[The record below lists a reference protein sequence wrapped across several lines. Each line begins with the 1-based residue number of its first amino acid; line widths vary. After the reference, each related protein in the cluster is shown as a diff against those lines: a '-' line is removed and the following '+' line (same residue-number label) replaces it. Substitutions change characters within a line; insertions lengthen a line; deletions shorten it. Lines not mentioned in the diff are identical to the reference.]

1 MVDVH
6 PPEVVFK
13 VLGDA
18 ARLRLI
24 ALFVHM
30 KQALCV
36 CEIVD
41 ALDIPQYQV
50 SRNMRHLKDAGLV
63 CVRKSGTWAYYYL
76 NIEVRFNR
84 QLFDFLDRTLQSEV
98 YAEDRRL
105 MRARLAFRDQGHC
118 KIGRV
123 PNAQLRQM
131 VTD

>member
-1 MVDVH
+1 MVDVQ

-30 KQALCV
+30 KQTLCV

-50 SRNMRHLKDAGLV
+50 SRNIRHLKDAGLLN
-63 CVRKSGTWAYYYL
+63 VRKTGTWAYYYVK
-76 NIEVRFNR
+76 NEGPFNR
-84 QLFDFLDRTLQSEV
+84 QLFDFLDRTLQSEA
-98 YAEDRRL
+98 YADDCRL
-105 MRARLAFRDQGHC
+105 MQARLTYRDRGHC

-123 PNAQLRQM
+123 PHAQLRQM
-131 VTD
+131 ITD